1 MENFKSIHDSFKKLD
16 ISEAVFKT
24 GTNTDTVYSYLK
36 VSEECYQIGTKETNG
51 INFRL
56 IFN

>member
-1 MENFKSIHDSFKKLD
+1 MKDSKSIHDSFKKLD

-56 IFN
+56 ILN